1 MKSAFKNYACNVIQ
15 NRLIPYTVYS
25 NSTQLLTYLVLSE
38 LGLKASY
45 IVLILMFL

>member
-15 NRLIPYTVYS
+15 NRLIPYTIYS
-25 NSTQLLTYLVLSE
+25 NATQLATYLVLSK
-38 LGLKASY
+38 LGIKASY